1 MMLCQSSWGRVLG
14 WVLALCMLL
23 SVGCGGY
30 AVRLEAVRVSV
41 ENDDLPQA
49 AEAIDALILTAEAG
63 ESPENRDLPLLLL
76 ERAAIRQAMQAHE
89 AAVADL
95 TQADPM
101 LEVLDLSPDRA
112 GDAAT
117 YLFSENRTL
126 YRPPV
131 YEKLMVNV
139 MACSSFLAMGRG
151 SSAMVEARRIGTL
164 LDYFEQTELVDH
176 PMLGAAAYVAGMAME
191 FGDDR
196 ASALRFYLD
205 AYRRG
210 DAPGLAHALARTAW
224 GTRFD
229 TDPDVLRAR
238 AALGLEDG
246 EAPRQA
252 PDDEL
257 VTIVFSGLAPYRQP
271 ERIPV
276 GMAFAWMRANVA
288 YELGANDAAYGRI
301 VAEGLLT
308 WVNFPVLVQQRNVYG
323 RFEVE
328 SGGIRATARRVADIE
343 SFALR
348 QWELDRPG
356 VAWSAITRAIT
367 RVLAR
372 EAIQAAG
379 RAAGGAGQ
387 TIGFIAGL
395 AAQGAMQA
403 ADTPDTRTW
412 TLMPATMWIA
422 RQPRVDDADR
432 VVVTARGAGY
442 GSEQVLDLRGARA
455 GRVVRVVRFFD

>member
-1 MMLCQSSWGRVLG
+1 MSSQAFWGRALG
-14 WVLALCMLL
+14 FLLAFGLVAL
-23 SVGCGGY
+23 SGCGGY
-30 AVRLEAVRVSV
+30 AVRLESVRLNV
-41 ENDDLPQA
+41 ENDNLPEA
-49 AEAIDALILTAEAG
+49 AAAIDTLIAAAEAG
-63 ESPENRDLPLLLL
+63 ESPQDRDLPLLLL
-76 ERAAIRQAMQAHE
+76 ERAAIRQAMQGHDG
-89 AAVADL
+89 AVADL
-95 TQADPM
+95 TGADPM

-191 FGDDR
+191 FGDDS
-196 ASALRFYLD
+196 ATALRFYLD

-210 DAPGLAHALARTAW
+210 DAPGLAHAVARTAW
-224 GTRFD
+224 GTRFND
-229 TDPDVLRAR
+229 DPDVLRAR
-238 AALGLEDG
+238 EALGLDAN
-246 EAPRQA
+246 EAPRPA

-257 VTIVFSGLAPYRQP
+257 VTLVFSGLAPYRAP

-276 GMAFAWMRANVA
+276 GIVFAWMRANVA
-288 YELGANDAAYGRI
+288 YELGADDAAYGRI

-308 WVNFPVLVQQRNVYG
+308 WVNFPVLVQQQNPYR
-323 RFEVE
+323 RFDVQ
-328 SGGIRATARRVADIE
+328 SGGITASARQVADIE
-343 SFALR
+343 SFALQ

-412 TLMPATMWIA
+412 TLMPASLWVA
-422 RQPRVDDADR
+422 RQPRVDGADR
-432 VVVTARGAGY
+432 VTVTARGVGV
-442 GSEQVLDLRGARA
+442 GEQQVLDLTGARP
-455 GRVVRVVRFFD
+455 GRVVRVVRFFH